1 MSQDSPHG
9 METYEILS
17 QIVDK
22 VISQIIGLEK
32 SLSLPPTP
40 AAEINGMI
48 RHTMRTMINDNP
60 VTPRPLSMLW
70 QVVEQTVKVAV
81 LSEHVR
87 RMQKNRDAKPGLVQ
101 YALGQAGTEELGEPF
116 IATEEE
122 AASSLKHIQESYP
135 GLGFKLYRVGD
146 DGAFVEEVKVPE

>member
-1 MSQDSPHG
+1 MSQDSQRGGDTH
-9 METYEILS
+9 EILS

-22 VISQIIGLEK
+22 VISQVTGLEK

-48 RHTMRTMINDNP
+48 RHAVQIMINDNP
-60 VTPRPLSMLW
+60 VAPKPLSMLW

-87 RMQKNRDAKPGLVQ
+87 RMQKNRDAKPGLDQ
-101 YALGQAGTEELGEPF
+101 YALGQAGMEELGEPF

-122 AASSLKHIQESYP
+122 AASSLKHIRESYP
-135 GLGFKLYRVGD
+135 GQGFRLYHVGD
-146 DGAFVEEVKVPE
+146 DGAFVEEVKVQE